1 MNYSK
6 DMVERIGEELL
17 RRRDICVRD
26 DAPLTRD
33 EMLAML
39 QGVYAV
45 MCCTADN
52 LSEAYRWLEQ
62 YEHELL

>member
-1 MNYSK
+1 MIYSK

-17 RRRDICVRD
+17 RRRVRD
-26 DAPLTRD
+26 DTPLTRD
-33 EMLAML
+33 ETLAML